1 MRVGQVLGLQGQA
14 ILLVSLILPKL
25 ASCKFV
31 PALLPFSEDRPH
43 LPPVVVVVSGSLSF
57 VDIDL
62 NVASALSDLLEGA
75 QCGIK
80 GSPFSNLTDEV
91 KMIKL

>member
-14 ILLVSLILPKL
+14 ILLVSLLIPKL
-25 ASCKFV
+25 ARCKLV
-31 PALLPFSEDRPH
+31 PALLPFSEDRPL
-43 LPPVVVVVSGSLSF
+43 LPPVVVVSGSLSF

-62 NVASALSDLLEGA
+62 NVAPALSDLLEGA

>member
-1 MRVGQVLGLQGQA
+1 MPARC
-14 ILLVSLILPKL
+14 KL
-25 ASCKFV
+25 FSV
-31 PALLPFSEDRPH
+31 LLPFFEDRPL
-43 LPPVVVVVSGSLSF
+43 LPPVVVVVVVSGSLSF

-62 NVASALSDLLEGA
+62 NVAPALSDLLEGA